1 MARNY
6 EKSRPLVLR
15 HSLFTLTS
23 FLVVTASMTGI
34 FSSRKTTVINHT
46 ATEQMSETLRL
57 SSTRKHV
64 QPSFR
69 HAHSAL
75 WWNANHGR
83 RKQRSIK
90 ETDRAARNR
99 KPAKI
104 IGELQPCKSIFFWG
118 GGKAGSTTLARLLKN
133 NHENTTIEEHHVSQ
147 FIDLGK
153 EVCWAFNKGG
163 HERWLKL
170 ISNKCSSEGHTFAL
184 DGCPRYWHPSHART
198 IVKHYPDARFL
209 MLVRNPID
217 RLVSHLNDR
226 YGWRGGGAKLPE
238 GFIDKVA
245 KKMAKQVVSGR
256 ADDVFG
262 LSLFGRNLRN
272 LLQVVNDPKQ
282 VLVIPMDAMKRDPQ
296 QVMGN
301 VMDHIGGHRM
311 QRVDAIHANN
321 GKSKGVYEY
330 QFVSDE
336 TKKELQEIFTNDVK
350 LLESLLGRTFPWSWT
365 NSTMAEQETSWLT
378 TYPNLQIALSSN

>member
-1 MARNY
+1 
-6 EKSRPLVLR
+6 
-15 HSLFTLTS
+15 
-23 FLVVTASMTGI
+23 
-34 FSSRKTTVINHT
+34 
-46 ATEQMSETLRL
+46 
-57 SSTRKHV
+57 
-64 QPSFR
+64 
-69 HAHSAL
+69 
-75 WWNANHGR
+75 
-83 RKQRSIK
+83 
-90 ETDRAARNR
+90 
-99 KPAKI
+99 
-104 IGELQPCKSIFFWG
+104 
-118 GGKAGSTTLARLLKN
+118 
-133 NHENTTIEEHHVSQ
+133 
-147 FIDLGK
+147 
-153 EVCWAFNKGG
+153 
-163 HERWLKL
+163 
-170 ISNKCSSEGHTFAL
+170 
-184 DGCPRYWHPSHART
+184 
-198 IVKHYPDARFL
+198 

-336 TKKELQEIFTNDVK
+336 TKKELQEIITNDVK
-350 LLESLLGRTFPWSWT
+350 LLESFLGRTFPWSWT
-365 NSTMAEQETSWLT
+365 NSTMVQQETSWLT
-378 TYPNLQIALSSN
+378 TYPNLQIAVSSN